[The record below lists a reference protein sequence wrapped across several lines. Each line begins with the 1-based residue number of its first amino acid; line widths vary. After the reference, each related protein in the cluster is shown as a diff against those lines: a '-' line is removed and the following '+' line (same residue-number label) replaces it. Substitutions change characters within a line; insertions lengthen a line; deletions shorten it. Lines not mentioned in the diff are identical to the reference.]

1 MSEFLIDTDVLIDVS
16 KGSTS
21 AVNFL
26 AGLTGTIPI
35 SRISATEL
43 IVGARD
49 KRDQLAIEDFISHY
63 RIRELRG
70 STGIK
75 GYNLL
80 IDYTLSHGL
89 TIMDALI
96 AATAIEHDLTLVS
109 KNERHFQHIQS
120 LEFLRAG
127 Y

>member
-1 MSEFLIDTDVLIDVS
+1 MSTFLIDTDVLIDVS
-16 KGSTS
+16 KGSTN

-26 AGLTGTIPI
+26 AGLTGTISI

-43 IVGARD
+43 VVGARD
-49 KRDQLAIEDFISHY
+49 KRDQLAIENFISHY
-63 RIRELRG
+63 TIRELHR
-70 STGIK
+70 STGIR

-120 LEFLRAG
+120 LEFLRAR

>member
-16 KGSTS
+16 KGNTN

-26 AGLTGTIPI
+26 AGLTGTISI

-43 IVGARD
+43 VVGARD
-49 KRDQLAIEDFISHY
+49 KRDQLAIENFIAHY
-63 RIRELRG
+63 TIRELHR
-70 STGIK
+70 STGIR

-109 KNERHFQHIQS
+109 KNEKHFQHIQS
-120 LEFLRAG
+120 LEFLRAR

>member
-16 KGSTS
+16 KGSTN

-26 AGLTGTIPI
+26 ASLTGTISI

-49 KRDQLAIEDFISHY
+49 KRDQFAIENFIAHY
-63 RIRELRG
+63 TIRELHR
-70 STGIK
+70 STGIR

-80 IDYTLSHGL
+80 IDYALSHGL

-109 KNERHFQHIQS
+109 KNEKHFRQIQS
-120 LEFLRAG
+120 LKFLIAR

>member
-16 KGSTS
+16 KGSTN

-26 AGLTGTIPI
+26 AGLTGTISI

-49 KRDQLAIEDFISHY
+49 KRDQLAIEDFIAHY
-63 RIRELRG
+63 TIRELHR
-70 STGIK
+70 STGIR
-75 GYNLL
+75 GYNLNH
-80 IDYTLSHGL
+80 TLSHGL

-96 AATAIEHDLTLVS
+96 AATAIEHDLTLIS
-109 KNERHFQHIQS
+109 KNERHFRQIQT
-120 LEFLRAG
+120 LKFLRAR

>member
-1 MSEFLIDTDVLIDVS
+1 MSEFLINTDVLIDVS

-26 AGLTGTIPI
+26 AGLTGTISI